1 VSCSNF
7 LHFNMFVSH
16 LLFNCYLM
24 LLLIPHVIA
33 EFMTF
38 YTPDGGQG
46 ACGDYL
52 QNNYLIIA
60 MNKEQYD
67 ERKQS

>member
-1 VSCSNF
+1 
-7 LHFNMFVSH
+7 
-16 LLFNCYLM
+16 
-24 LLLIPHVIA
+24 VIA

-67 ERKQS
+67 ERK